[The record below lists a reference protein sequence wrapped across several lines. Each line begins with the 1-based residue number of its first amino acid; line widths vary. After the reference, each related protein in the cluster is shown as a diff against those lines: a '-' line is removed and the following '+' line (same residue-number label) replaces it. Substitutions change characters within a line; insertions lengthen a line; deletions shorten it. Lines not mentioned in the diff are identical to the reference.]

1 MATLGNVGFSGYQIL
16 SSDMG
21 SLENVNLQGITFF
34 ATGGW
39 DVIKYPIEMNWS
51 LPIVSVRTRE
61 DSKVVATQP
70 ACLQRY
76 DGTFAEVGI
85 KDGNGWR
92 ATMIVLGGM

>member
-1 MATLGNVGFSGYQIL
+1 
-16 SSDMG
+16 
-21 SLENVNLQGITFF
+21 
-34 ATGGW
+34 
-39 DVIKYPIEMNWS
+39 MNWS

-61 DSKVVATQP
+61 NSKVVATQP